1 MKKVVRLTE
10 SDLVR
15 IVKQVISETEG
26 DTNNP
31 NWVSIRQQLIKMG
44 FKLFKTTK
52 KVSGVKN
59 LVSYGNIQ
67 NKIYNREFLQK
78 DNLVIQYPYFKT
90 TTTEGPLDYNR
101 VGIVPSGEKVFTPTF
116 INTLVNDFKIKDY
129 DYKNAI
135 PMKVSD
141 VNSIINLV
149 ERLSEY

>member
-1 MKKVVRLTE
+1 MKKIVRLTE

-15 IVKQVISETEG
+15 IVKKVISESEG

-31 NWVSIRQQLIKMG
+31 NWVSIKQQLIKRG

-67 NKIYNREFLQK
+67 DKIYKREFLDK

-90 TTTEGPLDYNR
+90 TEGPLDYSR
-101 VGIVPSGEKVFTPTF
+101 VGIVLSREKVFTPTF
-116 INTLVNDFKIKDY
+116 INDLVNDFNIKDY

-149 ERLSEY
+149 GRLSKY